1 MHKKNVK
8 NSMLSYI
15 ILVVVAVVLVI
26 VMVMFMVVMFSKSQS
41 QSKSKSKT
49 SAYFMPKT
57 IWIYWDNDELPKLI
71 DLIKEN
77 NATKLQGWEII
88 YLNESNIDNYISKDV
103 YPKKFNTL
111 SIQHKAD
118 WIRLYLLKKYGGTWL
133 DASIII
139 NDNKAL
145 DKLYNDSIK
154 IQSQFTGFNFKNY
167 ESGSFSN
174 NGVPLYVENWFI
186 MVPINSVVIDL
197 WIIQYERAI
206 QMGFQN
212 YRKLLYDEKID
223 TSKIYPK
230 SNGVYLTQHAC
241 LQYVFQKQL
250 DFSSVPMIILPAEN
264 DMLKIR
270 FECKLNDQC
279 TMNTIKNTGDEARKL
294 PYIKLVK
301 GERNTGID
309 ISNYFQR

>member
-1 MHKKNVK
+1 MHKKNAK
-8 NSMLSYI
+8 YSIPFYI
-15 ILVVVAVVLVI
+15 IFVVVLVVVVLLVVVVVLQW
-26 VMVMFMVVMFSKSQS
+26 MF
-41 QSKSKSKT
+41 SKSKSKK
-49 SAYFMPKT
+49 SDYFMPKT
-57 IWIYWDNDELPKLI
+57 IWIYWDNTELPKLI

-77 NATKLQGWEII
+77 NATKLRGWEII
-88 YLNESNIDNYISKDV
+88 YLNESNIDNYISKDE

-118 WIRLYLLKKYGGTWL
+118 WMRLYLLKKYGGTWL

-309 ISNYFQR
+309 ISNYFQQ